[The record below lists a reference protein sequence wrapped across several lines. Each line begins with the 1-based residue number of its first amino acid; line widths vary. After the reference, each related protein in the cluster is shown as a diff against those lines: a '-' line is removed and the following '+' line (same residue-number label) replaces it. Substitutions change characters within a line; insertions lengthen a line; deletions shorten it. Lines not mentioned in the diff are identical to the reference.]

1 MYDLKDSSQHHG
13 RQRTLR
19 ALQGAHEKPF
29 LFDPTGRSVR
39 LCESGHLSHSPL
51 DSLTSPYERQTGR
64 LLMDGVSRFH
74 LRGDNSRSG
83 KKSPVCW
90 DTGQLRLQVFCVLL
104 GPLAS
109 LFSTWGP
116 GCGAALGCFGQR
128 GIPGCYL
135 SHWECKPF
143 EMENMRIL
151 FENVSRILPLIL
163 LLFLLLGTLLHCDSW
178 GRHCPSHSALA
189 LVRYPYCEGH
199 IHYPKEPK

>member
-1 MYDLKDSSQHHG
+1 MYDLKDSSQHRG

-64 LLMDGVSRFH
+64 LLMDGVSHFH

-90 DTGQLRLQVFCVLL
+90 DRGQPRLQVFCVLL

-109 LFSTWGP
+109 LYPTWGP
-116 GCGAALGCFGQR
+116 GCGAALGCFGQC
-128 GIPGCYL
+128 GIPGCYPN
-135 SHWECKPF
+135 HWECKSF
-143 EMENMRIL
+143 EMENMRIF
-151 FENVSRILPLIL
+151 FEDVSRILPLIL
-163 LLFLLLGTLLHCDSW
+163 MLFLLLGTLLPCDSW
-178 GRHCPSHSALA
+178 GRHCSTLP
-189 LVRYPYCEGH
+189 
-199 IHYPKEPK
+199 